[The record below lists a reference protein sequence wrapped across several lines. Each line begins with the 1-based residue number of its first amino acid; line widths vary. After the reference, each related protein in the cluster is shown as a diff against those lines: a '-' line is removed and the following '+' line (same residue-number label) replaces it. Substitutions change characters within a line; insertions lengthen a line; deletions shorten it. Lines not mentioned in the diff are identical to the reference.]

1 MAWHLCQQRL
11 FGPVL
16 ISRIDS
22 VSSTT
27 STNDDVAAM
36 ARSGAEEG
44 YWLRADRQSG
54 GRGRLG
60 RNWQSPVGNLYA
72 STLIRLSPDDPPA
85 PSLAFVAAVAAHKV
99 LLPLA
104 GERALQ
110 LKWPNDLLLDGGK
123 CTGILLEREGDLV
136 VLGMGVNLA
145 HAPDIPGRKTASFA
159 DVGTVVEPAA
169 LMPELAAAF
178 TAMLERWRADRLPA
192 ILQEWEARAHPR
204 GAELS
209 VALGPDEKLVGRF
222 GGLAADGAL
231 LLELADGSLR
241 EIRAAD
247 VEIVRERS

>member
-1 MAWHLCQQRL
+1 M
-11 FGPVL
+11 
-16 ISRIDS
+16 
-22 VSSTT
+22 
-27 STNDDVAAM
+27 
-36 ARSGAEEG
+36 
-44 YWLRADRQSG
+44 
-54 GRGRLG
+54 
-60 RNWQSPVGNLYA
+60 
-72 STLIRLSPDDPPA
+72 
-85 PSLAFVAAVAAHKV
+85 
-99 LLPLA
+99 
-104 GERALQ
+104 
-110 LKWPNDLLLDGGK
+110 
-123 CTGILLEREGDLV
+123 V

-159 DVGTVVEPAA
+159 DVGTVAEPAA
-169 LMPELAAAF
+169 LMPELASAF
-178 TAMLERWRADRLPA
+178 AAMLERWRADRLPA